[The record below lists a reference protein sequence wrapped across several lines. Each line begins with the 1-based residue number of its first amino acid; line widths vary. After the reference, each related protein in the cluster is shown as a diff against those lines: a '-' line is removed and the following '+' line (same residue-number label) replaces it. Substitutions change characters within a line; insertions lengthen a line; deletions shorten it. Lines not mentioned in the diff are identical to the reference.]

1 MLNADLVVKS
11 NQLPVKEVNIDQN
24 IRRLSSVQKSLLD
37 EKDKQYAQIS
47 ENFKQESMLMITAQ
61 DKKIENQMI
70 VLKKSIDKYNSGI
83 DSLTNVLQKINEE
96 IDNQKTDKEIDNL
109 F

>member
-1 MLNADLVVKS
+1 LVVKS
-11 NQLPVKEVNIDQN
+11 NQIPVKEVDIDQN
-24 IRRLSSVQKSLLD
+24 IRKLSTAQKALLD

-47 ENFKQESMLMITAQ
+47 ENFKQESMSMISAQ

-70 VLKKSIDKYNSGI
+70 VLKKSIDNYNSGI

-96 IDNQKTDKEIDNL
+96 IENQKTEEEIDNL

>member
-1 MLNADLVVKS
+1 LVVKS
-11 NQLPVKEVNIDQN
+11 NQIPVKEVDIDQN
-24 IRRLSSVQKSLLD
+24 IRKLSTAQKALLD
-37 EKDKQYAQIS
+37 AKDKQYAQIS
-47 ENFKQESMLMITAQ
+47 ENFKQESMSMINTQ

-96 IDNQKTDKEIDNL
+96 IDNQKTDEEIDNL